1 MKIWIHVCCLILLS
15 LVLSDLIGATNGSME
30 VVLLV
35 LSEEDSSSTDLIVE
49 LSMEGIMELPTEVL
63 LELSTEGIV

>member
-1 MKIWIHVCCLILLS
+1 
-15 LVLSDLIGATNGSME
+15 ME

-35 LSEEDSSSTDLIVE
+35 LSEEDSSSTGLIVE
-49 LSMEGIMELPTEVL
+49 LSMEVVTELSTEVL